1 MVINNSKFSHFNAK
15 SEYMAM
21 KFYIN
26 TKLRLIAH
34 NATKCTVFVSIYKIH
49 CFLPENKIHG
59 FFIIFN

>member
-1 MVINNSKFSHFNAK
+1 
-15 SEYMAM
+15 MAM